1 MDKLKH
7 ILKEGILESKD
18 TYNTPAAI
26 AKEKSIGKKKVNPED
41 SITDL
46 DLNTLNRNQT
56 VKEYSYGHSIQMM
69 KKVQKSF
76 GKIKQNFGTLQ

>member
-7 ILKEGILESKD
+7 ILKESILESKD

-26 AKEKSIGKKKVNPED
+26 AKEKSLGKKKVKPED

-46 DLNTLNRNQT
+46 DLNL
-56 VKEYSYGHSIQMM
+56 
-69 KKVQKSF
+69 SF
-76 GKIKQNFGTLQ
+76 